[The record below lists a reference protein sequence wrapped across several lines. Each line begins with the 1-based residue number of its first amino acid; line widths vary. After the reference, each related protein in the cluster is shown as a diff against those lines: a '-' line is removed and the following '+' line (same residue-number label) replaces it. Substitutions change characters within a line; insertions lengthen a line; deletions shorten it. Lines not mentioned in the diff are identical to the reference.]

1 MGLIAV
7 TPEDISVGQP
17 LPWMVYDQEGQLIL
31 TQGTVLN
38 TPEQRSRLLAQ
49 KPMRE
54 LSWPQAANAPESE
67 EAEAST
73 LDSPELDGA
82 LASTQASQYSFQDM
96 RLKVGDRIQLQPPA
110 WIGQGRHVVKL
121 IGYLDNVDL
130 LISAPLENGMPVPLR
145 ENDRIIARYFS
156 SEKAFGFSCTVQRV
170 CKIPYHYLH
179 LSFPDRIQGA
189 VIRKSPRIRT
199 QLMAAITKTDSN
211 DSSKSGV
218 LVNLSANGAMLR
230 TQQPLLMQGD
240 KIQIAFRVKLHNVGA
255 HLTLNAIVRS
265 MLREEPKHGLSE
277 AAYNYGL
284 QFQDLPP
291 NDSVILQSLVYQQMI
306 EQPQSLT

>member
-1 MGLIAV
+1 
-7 TPEDISVGQP
+7 
-17 LPWMVYDQEGQLIL
+17 MVYDQDGQPIL
-31 TQGTVLN
+31 AQGAVLD
-38 TPEQRSRLLAQ
+38 TPEQRSSLLAQ

-54 LSWPQAANAPESE
+54 LSWTTAANAPE
-67 EAEAST
+67 AEDTETST

-82 LASTQASQYSFQDM
+82 LASTQESNYTFQDM
-96 RLKVGDRIQLQPPA
+96 RLKAGDRIQLQPPVWA
-110 WIGQGRHVVKL
+110 GQGRHVVKL

-130 LISAPLENGMPVPLR
+130 LVSAPLENGMPVPLR
-145 ENDRIIARYFS
+145 ENDRVIARYFS

-199 QLMAAITKTDSN
+199 QLVASIAKPGSDDSA
-211 DSSKSGV
+211 KSGTII
-218 LVNLSANGAMLR
+218 NLSANGAMLK
-230 TQQPLLMQGD
+230 TQQPLLRQGE
-240 KIQIAFRVKLHNVGA
+240 KIQLAFRVRLHNVGA
-255 HLTLNAIVRS
+255 HLALNAMVRS
-265 MLREEPKHGLSE
+265 MLRDEPKNGLSE
-277 AAYNYGL
+277 ASYNYGL